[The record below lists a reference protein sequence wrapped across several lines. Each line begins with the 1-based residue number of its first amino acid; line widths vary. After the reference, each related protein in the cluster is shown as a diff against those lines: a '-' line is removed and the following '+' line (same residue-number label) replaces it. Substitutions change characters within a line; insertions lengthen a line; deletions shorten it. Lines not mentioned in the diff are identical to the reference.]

1 MAIYKAK
8 IKFTGKSRARAAK
21 IQHGIADRKAKEK
34 KDTKK

>member
-21 IQHGIADRKAKEK
+21 IQQGIADRKAKEK
-34 KDTKK
+34 EAKK